1 MAKTKGP
8 FDWIDFN
15 NVDMVRWAEGY
26 FLEKKI
32 VLSYIVDPAS
42 RVYKSP
48 DKASFESGLGRYK
61 QQYGNELL
69 LVRNMKDAWR
79 SAIQRQKNR
88 ENGKVSITYP
98 ISAKHHTY
106 LRKLAVEANL
116 PLNQALESLID
127 KNFQN
132 LIEQKKIAKS
142 TEKEKREAAKAA
154 KQALKTPPIDSYLK
168 FQKSNEEKDQQI
180 DILSNDVNNLISYC
194 DELLGLIERTS
205 NLFRNDEQK
214 NYRQLT
220 ERFNKLN
227 KLNANKV
234 EDTKAKVQQ

>member
-1 MAKTKGP
+1 MAQTKGP

-32 VLSYIVDPAS
+32 VLHYPVDP
-42 RVYKSP
+42 
-48 DKASFESGLGRYK
+48 ASFESGLGLYK

-79 SAIQRQKNR
+79 SVIQRQENKK
-88 ENGKVSITYP
+88 NGKVSITYP
-98 ISAKHHTY
+98 ISTQHHST
-106 LRKLAVEANL
+106 LRKLAVDANL
-116 PLNQALESLID
+116 PLNQVLESLID

-132 LIEQKKIAKS
+132 LIAQKEIAKCI
-142 TEKEKREAAKAA
+142 EKEKRDAAKAA

-180 DILSNDVNNLISYC
+180 DILSNNVNNLISYC
-194 DELLGLIERTS
+194 NELLDLIERTS
-205 NLFRNDEQK
+205 SLFSKDEQK
-214 NYRQLT
+214 KYRQLT
-220 ERFNKLN
+220 EKLS

-234 EDTKAKVQQ
+234 DDTKS

>member
-1 MAKTKGP
+1 MAQKSP
-8 FDWIDFN
+8 FDWIKFDN
-15 NVDMVRWAEGY
+15 MDMVRWAEGY

-32 VLSYIVDPAS
+32 ILPYPVDVAS
-42 RVYKSP
+42 GAFKP
-48 DKASFESGLGRYK
+48 LDKASFESGLALYK
-61 QQYGNELL
+61 QRYGNELL

-98 ISAKHHTY
+98 ISAKHHTC

-132 LIEQKKIAKS
+132 LIEQKKIAKN

-180 DILSNDVNNLISYC
+180 DILSNNVNNLISYC
-194 DELLGLIERTS
+194 NELLDLIERTS
-205 NLFRNDEQK
+205 SLFSKDEQK
-214 NYRQLT
+214 KYRQLT
-220 ERFNKLN
+220 EKLS

-234 EDTKAKVQQ
+234 DDTKS